1 MKNEK
6 VQVEILKEL
15 LKPDGRVVY
24 KTLLDVNGVDSD
36 KTMVIPKGS
45 VGYVL
50 TNADMRVDLIG
61 AQITSSFDN
70 ELSDIKEKTEL
81 KPTDVYRIGG
91 KVQKF
96 LYGGDENRPV
106 FIDTKLL
113 ANFDNPTLYQGRYA
127 PLGIVTIVEYD
138 RIMDKEV
145 IAGLVCPV
153 RIDDNKTND

>member
-6 VQVEILKEL
+6 VQVAILKEL

-24 KTLLDVNGVDSD
+24 KEMQSVNGMDPD
-36 KTMVIPKGS
+36 KTMVIPQGK

-50 TNADMRVDLIG
+50 SNDDMRVDLIG
-61 AQITSSFDN
+61 AQITTLFEN
-70 ELSDIKEKTEL
+70 ELSGLEEKTEL

-96 LYGGDENRPV
+96 LYGGNEDCPV
-106 FIDTKLL
+106 FVDTKLL

-127 PLGIVTIVEYD
+127 PVGVVTIAEYD

-145 IAGLVCPV
+145 IVGLVCPC
-153 RIDDNKTND
+153 RIDNDK

>member
-6 VQVEILKEL
+6 VQVAILKEL

-24 KTLLDVNGVDSD
+24 KEIQSDLDLD
-36 KTMVIPKGS
+36 KTMVIPQGV

-50 TNADMRVDLIG
+50 NNDDMRVDLIG
-61 AQITSSFDN
+61 AQVTQLFEN
-70 ELSDIKEKTEL
+70 ELSGLEEKTEL

-96 LYGGDENRPV
+96 LYGGNEDCPV

-127 PLGIVTIVEYD
+127 PVGVVTIAKYD
-138 RIMDKEV
+138 RIVDKEV
-145 IAGLVCPV
+145 IVGLVCPC
-153 RIDDNKTND
+153 RIDNDK

>member
-6 VQVEILKEL
+6 VQVAILKEL

-24 KTLLDVNGVDSD
+24 KEMQSVNGMDLD
-36 KTMVIPKGS
+36 KTMVIPQGE

-50 TNADMRVDLIG
+50 SNADMRVDLIG
-61 AQITSSFDN
+61 AQITQLFEN
-70 ELSDIKEKTEL
+70 ELIGLEEKTEL

-96 LYGGDENRPV
+96 LYGGNEDCPV

-127 PLGIVTIVEYD
+127 PVGVVTIAEYD
-138 RIMDKEV
+138 RIVDKEV
-145 IAGLVCPV
+145 IVGLVCPC
-153 RIDDNKTND
+153 RIDNDK

>member
-1 MKNEK
+1 MKIEK
-6 VQVEILKEL
+6 VQVAILKEL

-24 KTLLDVNGVDSD
+24 KEMQSVNGMDPD
-36 KTMVIPKGS
+36 KTMVIPQGQ

-50 TNADMRVDLIG
+50 SNDDMRVDLIG
-61 AQITSSFDN
+61 AQITQLFEN
-70 ELSDIKEKTEL
+70 ELSGLEEKTEL

-96 LYGGDENRPV
+96 LYGGNEDCPV

-127 PLGIVTIVEYD
+127 PVGVVTIAEYD

-145 IAGLVCPV
+145 IVGLVCPC
-153 RIDDNKTND
+153 RIDNDK

>member
-6 VQVEILKEL
+6 VQVAILKEL

-24 KTLLDVNGVDSD
+24 KEMQSVNGMDLD
-36 KTMVIPKGS
+36 KTMVIPQGE

-50 TNADMRVDLIG
+50 RNDDMRVDLIG
-61 AQITSSFDN
+61 AQITQLFEN
-70 ELSDIKEKTEL
+70 ELSGLEEKTEL

-96 LYGGDENRPV
+96 LYGGNEDCPV

-127 PLGIVTIVEYD
+127 PVGVVTIAEYD

-145 IAGLVCPV
+145 IVGLVCPC
-153 RIDDNKTND
+153 RIDNDK

>member
-6 VQVEILKEL
+6 VQVAILKEL

-24 KTLLDVNGVDSD
+24 KEMQSVNGMDPD
-36 KTMVIPKGS
+36 KTMVIPQGS

-61 AQITSSFDN
+61 AQITHLFEN
-70 ELSDIKEKTEL
+70 ELIGLEEKTEL

-96 LYGGDENRPV
+96 LYGGNEDCPV

-113 ANFDNPTLYQGRYA
+113 ANFDNPTLYQDRYA
-127 PLGIVTIVEYD
+127 PVGVVTIAEYD

-145 IAGLVCPV
+145 IVGLVCPC
-153 RIDDNKTND
+153 RIDNDK

>member
-6 VQVEILKEL
+6 VQVAILKEL
-15 LKPDGRVVY
+15 LKPGSHVVY
-24 KTLLDVNGVDSD
+24 KEMRSDLDPD
-36 KTMVIPKGS
+36 KTMIIPHGE

-50 TNADMRVDLIG
+50 TNVDMRVDLIG
-61 AQITSSFDN
+61 VQITSSFDN
-70 ELSDIKEKTEL
+70 ELSGLEEKTEL

-96 LYGGDENRPV
+96 LYGGNEDCPV

-127 PLGIVTIVEYD
+127 PLGVVTIAEYD

-145 IAGLVCPV
+145 IVGLVCPV

>member
-6 VQVEILKEL
+6 VQVAILKEL

-24 KTLLDVNGVDSD
+24 KEMQSVTGMDQ
-36 KTMVIPKGS
+36 TMVIPQGE

-50 TNADMRVDLIG
+50 SNDDMRVDLIG
-61 AQITSSFDN
+61 AQITTLFEN
-70 ELSDIKEKTEL
+70 ELSGLEEKTEL

-96 LYGGDENRPV
+96 LYGGNEDCPV
-106 FIDTKLL
+106 FVDTKLL

-127 PLGIVTIVEYD
+127 PVGVVTIAEYD

-145 IAGLVCPV
+145 IVGLVCPC
-153 RIDDNKTND
+153 RIDNDK

>member
-6 VQVEILKEL
+6 VQVAVLKEL

-24 KTLLDVNGVDSD
+24 KEMQSTNGMDPD
-36 KTMVIPKGS
+36 KTMVIPQGE

-50 TNADMRVDLIG
+50 NNDDMRVDLIG
-61 AQITSSFDN
+61 AQITLLFDN
-70 ELSDIKEKTEL
+70 ELSGLEEKTEL

-96 LYGGDENRPV
+96 LYGGNEDCPV
-106 FIDTKLL
+106 FVDTKLL

-127 PLGIVTIVEYD
+127 PVGVVTIAEYD

-145 IAGLVCPV
+145 IVGLVCPC
-153 RIDDNKTND
+153 RIDNDK

>member
-6 VQVEILKEL
+6 VQVAILKEL

-24 KTLLDVNGVDSD
+24 KEMQSVNGMDPD
-36 KTMVIPKGS
+36 KTMVIPQGE

-50 TNADMRVDLIG
+50 SNDDMRVDLIG
-61 AQITSSFDN
+61 AQITQLFEN
-70 ELSDIKEKTEL
+70 ELSGLEEKTEL

-96 LYGGDENRPV
+96 LYGGNEDCPI

-127 PLGIVTIVEYD
+127 PVGVVTIAEYD

-145 IAGLVCPV
+145 IVGLVCPC
-153 RIDDNKTND
+153 RIDNDK

>member
-6 VQVEILKEL
+6 VQVAILKEL

-24 KTLLDVNGVDSD
+24 KEMRSDLDPD
-36 KTMVIPKGS
+36 KTMVIPHGE

-50 TNADMRVDLIG
+50 SNDDMRVDLIG
-61 AQITSSFDN
+61 AQITQLFEN
-70 ELSDIKEKTEL
+70 ELSGLEEKTEL

-96 LYGGDENRPV
+96 LYGGNEDYPV
-106 FIDTKLL
+106 FIDIKLL

-127 PLGIVTIVEYD
+127 PVGVVTIAEYD

-145 IAGLVCPV
+145 IVGLVCPC
-153 RIDDNKTND
+153 RIDNDK

>member
-6 VQVEILKEL
+6 VQVAILKEL

-24 KTLLDVNGVDSD
+24 KEMQSVNGTDLD
-36 KTMVIPKGS
+36 KTMVIPQGE

-50 TNADMRVDLIG
+50 SNDDMRVDLIG
-61 AQITSSFDN
+61 AQITQLFEN
-70 ELSDIKEKTEL
+70 ELSGLEEKTEL

-96 LYGGDENRPV
+96 LYGGNEDCPV

-113 ANFDNPTLYQGRYA
+113 ANFDNPCLYQGRYA
-127 PLGIVTIVEYD
+127 PVGVVTIAEYD
-138 RIMDKEV
+138 WSVDKEV
-145 IAGLVCPV
+145 IVGLVCPC
-153 RIDDNKTND
+153 RIDNDK

>member
-6 VQVEILKEL
+6 VQVAILKEL

-24 KTLLDVNGVDSD
+24 KEMQSLNGTDLD
-36 KTMVIPKGS
+36 KTMVIPQGE

-50 TNADMRVDLIG
+50 INDDMRVDLIG
-61 AQITSSFDN
+61 AQITQLFEN
-70 ELSDIKEKTEL
+70 ELSGLEEKTEL

-96 LYGGDENRPV
+96 LYGGNEDCPV

-127 PLGIVTIVEYD
+127 PVGVVTIAEYD
-138 RIMDKEV
+138 RIVDKEV
-145 IAGLVCPV
+145 IVGLVCPC
-153 RIDDNKTND
+153 RIDNDK

>member
-6 VQVEILKEL
+6 VQVAILKEL
-15 LKPDGRVVY
+15 LKPDGHVVY
-24 KTLLDVNGVDSD
+24 KEMQSDLGQD
-36 KTMVIPKGS
+36 KTMVIPQGE

-50 TNADMRVDLIG
+50 SNADMRVDLIG
-61 AQITSSFDN
+61 AQITQLFEN
-70 ELSDIKEKTEL
+70 ELIGLEEKTEL

-96 LYGGDENRPV
+96 LYGGNEDCPV

-127 PLGIVTIVEYD
+127 PVGVVTIAEYD

-145 IAGLVCPV
+145 IVGLVCPC
-153 RIDDNKTND
+153 RIDNDK

>member
-6 VQVEILKEL
+6 VQVAILKEL

-24 KTLLDVNGVDSD
+24 KEIQSDLDQD
-36 KTMVIPKGS
+36 KTMVIPQGV

-50 TNADMRVDLIG
+50 NNDDMRVDLIG
-61 AQITSSFDN
+61 AQVTQLFEN
-70 ELSDIKEKTEL
+70 ELSGLEEKTEL

-96 LYGGDENRPV
+96 LYGGNEDCPV

-127 PLGIVTIVEYD
+127 PVGVVTIAEYD
-138 RIMDKEV
+138 RIVDKEV
-145 IAGLVCPV
+145 IVGLVCPC
-153 RIDDNKTND
+153 RIDNDK

>member
-6 VQVEILKEL
+6 VQVAILKEL

-24 KTLLDVNGVDSD
+24 KEMRSDLDPD
-36 KTMVIPKGS
+36 KTMVIPHGE

-50 TNADMRVDLIG
+50 SNDDMRVDLIG
-61 AQITSSFDN
+61 AQITQFFEN
-70 ELSDIKEKTEL
+70 ELSGLEEKTEL

-96 LYGGDENRPV
+96 LYGGNEDYPV

-127 PLGIVTIVEYD
+127 PVGVVTIAEYD

-145 IAGLVCPV
+145 IVGLVCPC
-153 RIDDNKTND
+153 RIDNDK

>member
-6 VQVEILKEL
+6 VQVAILKEL

-24 KTLLDVNGVDSD
+24 KEMQSVNGMDPD
-36 KTMVIPKGS
+36 KTMVIPQGE

-50 TNADMRVDLIG
+50 SNDDMRVDLIG
-61 AQITSSFDN
+61 AQITQLFEN
-70 ELSDIKEKTEL
+70 ELSGLEEKTEL

-96 LYGGDENRPV
+96 LYGGNEDCPV
-106 FIDTKLL
+106 FIITKLL

-127 PLGIVTIVEYD
+127 PVGVVTIAEYD

-145 IAGLVCPV
+145 IVGLVCPC
-153 RIDDNKTND
+153 RIDNDK

>member
-6 VQVEILKEL
+6 VQVAILKEL

-24 KTLLDVNGVDSD
+24 KEMQSVNGMDPD
-36 KTMVIPKGS
+36 KTMVIPQGE

-50 TNADMRVDLIG
+50 SNADMRVDLIG
-61 AQITSSFDN
+61 AQITQLFEN
-70 ELSDIKEKTEL
+70 ELIGLEEKTEL

-96 LYGGDENRPV
+96 LYGENEDCPV

-127 PLGIVTIVEYD
+127 PVGVVTIAEYD

-145 IAGLVCPV
+145 IVGLVCPC
-153 RIDDNKTND
+153 RIDNDK

>member
-6 VQVEILKEL
+6 VQVAILKEL

-24 KTLLDVNGVDSD
+24 KEMQSVNGMDPD
-36 KTMVIPKGS
+36 KTMVIPQGE

-50 TNADMRVDLIG
+50 SNDDMRVDLIG
-61 AQITSSFDN
+61 AQITQLFEN
-70 ELSDIKEKTEL
+70 ELSGLEEKTEL

-96 LYGGDENRPV
+96 LYGGNEDCPV
-106 FIDTKLL
+106 FVDTKLL

-127 PLGIVTIVEYD
+127 PVGVVTIAEYD

-145 IAGLVCPV
+145 IVGLVCPC
-153 RIDDNKTND
+153 RIDNDK

>member
-6 VQVEILKEL
+6 VQVAILKEL

-24 KTLLDVNGVDSD
+24 KEMQSVNGMDPD
-36 KTMVIPKGS
+36 KTMVIPQRG

-50 TNADMRVDLIG
+50 SNDDMRVDLIG
-61 AQITSSFDN
+61 AQITQLFEN
-70 ELSDIKEKTEL
+70 ELSGLEEKTEL

-96 LYGGDENRPV
+96 LYGGNEDCPV

-127 PLGIVTIVEYD
+127 PVGVVTIAEYD

-145 IAGLVCPV
+145 IVGLVCPC
-153 RIDDNKTND
+153 RIDNDK

>member
-6 VQVEILKEL
+6 VQVAILKEL

-24 KTLLDVNGVDSD
+24 KEMQSVNGMDLD
-36 KTMVIPKGS
+36 KTMVIPQGE

-50 TNADMRVDLIG
+50 SNADMRVDLIG
-61 AQITSSFDN
+61 AQITQLFEN
-70 ELSDIKEKTEL
+70 ELIGLEEKTEL

-96 LYGGDENRPV
+96 LYGGNEDCPV

-127 PLGIVTIVEYD
+127 PVGVVTIAEYD

-145 IAGLVCPV
+145 IVGLVCPC
-153 RIDDNKTND
+153 RIDNDK

>member
-6 VQVEILKEL
+6 VQVAILKEL

-24 KTLLDVNGVDSD
+24 KEMQSVNGMDLD
-36 KTMVIPKGS
+36 KTMVIPQGE

-50 TNADMRVDLIG
+50 SNADMRVDLIG
-61 AQITSSFDN
+61 AKITQLFEN
-70 ELSDIKEKTEL
+70 ELIGLEEKTEL

-96 LYGGDENRPV
+96 LYGGNEDCPV

-127 PLGIVTIVEYD
+127 PVGVVTIAEYD

-145 IAGLVCPV
+145 IVGLVFPC
-153 RIDDNKTND
+153 RIDNDK

>member
-6 VQVEILKEL
+6 VQVAILKEL

-24 KTLLDVNGVDSD
+24 KEMQSVNGMDPD
-36 KTMVIPKGS
+36 KTMVIPQGE

-50 TNADMRVDLIG
+50 SNDDMRVDLIG
-61 AQITSSFDN
+61 AQITQLFEN
-70 ELSDIKEKTEL
+70 ELSGLEEKTEL

-96 LYGGDENRPV
+96 LYGGNEDCPV

-127 PLGIVTIVEYD
+127 PVGVVTIAEYD

-145 IAGLVCPV
+145 IVGLVCPC
-153 RIDDNKTND
+153 RIDNDK

>member
-6 VQVEILKEL
+6 VQVAILKEL
-15 LKPDGRVVY
+15 LKPDGKVVY
-24 KTLLDVNGVDSD
+24 KEMQSVNGMDLD
-36 KTMVIPKGS
+36 KTMVIPQGE

-50 TNADMRVDLIG
+50 SNADMRVDLIG
-61 AQITSSFDN
+61 AQITTLFEN
-70 ELSDIKEKTEL
+70 ELSGLEEKTEL

-96 LYGGDENRPV
+96 LYGGNEDCPV

-127 PLGIVTIVEYD
+127 PVGVVTIAEYD
-138 RIMDKEV
+138 RIVDKEV
-145 IAGLVCPV
+145 IVGLACPC
-153 RIDDNKTND
+153 RIDNDK

>member
-6 VQVEILKEL
+6 VQVAILKEL

-24 KTLLDVNGVDSD
+24 KEMQSVNGTDLD
-36 KTMVIPKGS
+36 KTMVIPQGE

-50 TNADMRVDLIG
+50 SNDDMRVDLIG
-61 AQITSSFDN
+61 AQITQLFEN
-70 ELSDIKEKTEL
+70 ELSGLEEKTEL

-96 LYGGDENRPV
+96 LYGGNEDCPV

-127 PLGIVTIVEYD
+127 PVGVVTIAEYD

-145 IAGLVCPV
+145 IVGLVCPC
-153 RIDDNKTND
+153 RIDNDK

>member
-6 VQVEILKEL
+6 VQVAILKEL

-24 KTLLDVNGVDSD
+24 KEIQSDLDQD
-36 KTMVIPKGS
+36 KTMVIPQGD

-50 TNADMRVDLIG
+50 NNDDMRVDLIG
-61 AQITSSFDN
+61 AQVTQLFEN
-70 ELSDIKEKTEL
+70 ELSGLEEKTEL

-96 LYGGDENRPV
+96 LYGGNEDCPV

-127 PLGIVTIVEYD
+127 PVGVVTIAEYD
-138 RIMDKEV
+138 RIVDKEV
-145 IAGLVCPV
+145 IVGLVCPC
-153 RIDDNKTND
+153 RIDNDK

>member
-6 VQVEILKEL
+6 VQVAILKEL

-24 KTLLDVNGVDSD
+24 KEMQSVNGTDLD
-36 KTMVIPKGS
+36 KTMVIPQEE

-50 TNADMRVDLIG
+50 RNDDMRVDLIG
-61 AQITSSFDN
+61 AQITQLFEN
-70 ELSDIKEKTEL
+70 ELSGLEEKTEL

-96 LYGGDENRPV
+96 LYGGNEDCPV

-113 ANFDNPTLYQGRYA
+113 ANFDNPCLYQGRYA
-127 PLGIVTIVEYD
+127 PVGVVTIAEYD
-138 RIMDKEV
+138 RSVDKEV
-145 IAGLVCPV
+145 IVGLVCPC
-153 RIDDNKTND
+153 RIDNDK

>member
-6 VQVEILKEL
+6 VQVAILKEL

-24 KTLLDVNGVDSD
+24 KEMQSVNGMDLD
-36 KTMVIPKGS
+36 KTMVILQGE

-50 TNADMRVDLIG
+50 SNADMRVDLIG
-61 AQITSSFDN
+61 AQITQHFEN
-70 ELSDIKEKTEL
+70 ELIGLEEKTEL

-96 LYGGDENRPV
+96 LYGGNEDCPV

-127 PLGIVTIVEYD
+127 PVGVVTIAEYD

-145 IAGLVCPV
+145 IVGLVCPC
-153 RIDDNKTND
+153 RIDNDK

>member
-6 VQVEILKEL
+6 VQVAILKEL

-24 KTLLDVNGVDSD
+24 KEMRSDLDPD
-36 KTMVIPKGS
+36 KTMVILHGE

-50 TNADMRVDLIG
+50 SNDDMRVDLIG
-61 AQITSSFDN
+61 AQITQFFEN
-70 ELSDIKEKTEL
+70 ELSGLEEKTEL

-96 LYGGDENRPV
+96 LYGGNEDYPV

-127 PLGIVTIVEYD
+127 PVGVVTIAEYD

-145 IAGLVCPV
+145 IVGLVCPC
-153 RIDDNKTND
+153 RIDNDK

>member
-6 VQVEILKEL
+6 VQVAILKEL

-24 KTLLDVNGVDSD
+24 KEMRSDLDPD
-36 KTMVIPKGS
+36 KTMVIPHGE

-50 TNADMRVDLIG
+50 SNDDMRVDLIG
-61 AQITSSFDN
+61 AQITQLFEN
-70 ELSDIKEKTEL
+70 ELSGLEEKTEL

-96 LYGGDENRPV
+96 LYGGNEDYPV

-127 PLGIVTIVEYD
+127 PVGVVTIAEYD

-145 IAGLVCPV
+145 IVGLVCPC
-153 RIDDNKTND
+153 RIDNDK

>member
-6 VQVEILKEL
+6 VQVAILKEL

-24 KTLLDVNGVDSD
+24 KEMQSDLDPD
-36 KTMVIPKGS
+36 KTLVIPQGV

-50 TNADMRVDLIG
+50 SNDDMRVDLIG
-61 AQITSSFDN
+61 AQITQLFEN
-70 ELSDIKEKTEL
+70 ELSGLEEKTEL

-96 LYGGDENRPV
+96 LYGGNEDCPV

-113 ANFDNPTLYQGRYA
+113 SNFDNPLLYQGRYA
-127 PLGIVTIVEYD
+127 PVGVVTIAEYD
-138 RIMDKEV
+138 RIVDKEV
-145 IAGLVCPV
+145 IVGLVCPC
-153 RIDDNKTND
+153 RIDNDK

>member
-6 VQVEILKEL
+6 VQVAILKEL

-24 KTLLDVNGVDSD
+24 KEMQSVNGMDLD
-36 KTMVIPKGS
+36 KTMVIPQGE

-50 TNADMRVDLIG
+50 SNDDMRVDLIG
-61 AQITSSFDN
+61 SQITQLFEN
-70 ELSDIKEKTEL
+70 ELSGLEEKTEL

-91 KVQKF
+91 KVRKF
-96 LYGGDENRPV
+96 LYGGNEDCPV

-127 PLGIVTIVEYD
+127 PVGVVTIAEYD

-145 IAGLVCPV
+145 IVGLVCPC
-153 RIDDNKTND
+153 RIDNDK

>member
-6 VQVEILKEL
+6 VQVAILKEL

-24 KTLLDVNGVDSD
+24 KEMQSVNGMDLD
-36 KTMVIPKGS
+36 KTMVIPQGE

-50 TNADMRVDLIG
+50 SNADMRVDLIG
-61 AQITSSFDN
+61 AQITQLFEN
-70 ELSDIKEKTEL
+70 ELIGLEEKTEL

-96 LYGGDENRPV
+96 LYGGNEDCPV

-127 PLGIVTIVEYD
+127 PVGVVTIAEYD
-138 RIMDKEV
+138 RIVDKEV
-145 IAGLVCPV
+145 IVGLVCPCG
-153 RIDDNKTND
+153 IDNDK

>member
-6 VQVEILKEL
+6 VQVAILKEL

-24 KTLLDVNGVDSD
+24 KEMQSVNGMDPD
-36 KTMVIPKGS
+36 KTMVIPQGS

-61 AQITSSFDN
+61 AQITQLFEN
-70 ELSDIKEKTEL
+70 ELIGLEEKTEL

-96 LYGGDENRPV
+96 LYGGNEDCPV

-127 PLGIVTIVEYD
+127 PVGVVTIAEYD

-145 IAGLVCPV
+145 IVGLVCPC
-153 RIDDNKTND
+153 RIDNDK